1 MHRIKGNDI
10 TDVKEKRW
18 GWKHFLCPTGGSYMI
33 SILSYVILGKNRVS
47 LLTTLTKS
55 YANRKGKLSTSVCN
69 EAV

>member
-1 MHRIKGNDI
+1 
-10 TDVKEKRW
+10 
-18 GWKHFLCPTGGSYMI
+18 MI